1 MIDMSDV
8 NRELKRGMDEGSG
21 VCRSTCRVTTW
32 RDRLRWKLF
41 PVRHLDLPYAPPT
54 HRDVLVCRV
63 TCCLSLADRLRVLIS
78 GRLLVETKTVTEN
91 IIGRS
96 LTDSLAYPL
105 PIKALDTD

>member
-1 MIDMSDV
+1 MAARRQTNPHSESVDDY
-8 NRELKRGMDEGSG
+8 LKAILALGGPEEG
-21 VCRSTCRVTTW
+21 RATST
-32 RDRLRWKLF
+32 
-41 PVRHLDLPYAPPT
+41 A
-54 HRDVLVCRV
+54 
-63 TCCLSLADRLRVLIS
+63 LADRLRVLIS